1 LDSEFRTPSQKINFV
16 VLSLT
21 TRYSKLETYTRQVS
35 TVLLDFL
42 KKRWYF
48 YIFGIIALIV
58 IDLLQLF
65 VPKVV
70 AKAVNAIQTIKD
82 LSEVRIFVFS
92 ILGLAFGMLL
102 GRFWWRYFI
111 MGSSRYF
118 DYYAK
123 KNLFDKILGLDMH
136 FFDKHR
142 SGDIMAYFT
151 NDVATVERM
160 LGIGVVQLT
169 DAVFMSS
176 MTIFFMATSTNW
188 KLTLIALS
196 PLPGI
201 ILISALFGKLIFR
214 RSRKVQDVY
223 SELSGYTEETMD
235 GIRIIKSFSII
246 PKIEE
251 LFEKR
256 AKENFQAT
264 IALIRVWGVMWP
276 LVHFV
281 GTLAFFLALTV
292 GGPMVVKGTVTL
304 GDYIA
309 FNSYIGMLIWPL
321 TAYGM
326 VMNVIQQGRAS
337 LQRLKE
343 LQSVES
349 LVKEPEEPVKINS
362 IEKIEIKNLS
372 FKYPGTERYVLNNV
386 DFTVKKGQFIGIVG
400 TVGSGK
406 STLVKIISKLY
417 PVEHGRVFINDVD
430 INTLHS
436 KDIRRLISYV
446 PQETFLFSNSVKEN
460 VAFALNEYDFEKVKE
475 MIRLSA
481 IEEDVEKFPE
491 KYDTIVGQRGVML
504 SGGQKQRLTIARAL
518 MRQADVYIFD
528 DCLSAVDPETEQDII
543 ETLRT
548 KMKGS
553 TMIIITHRLKVLQN
567 ADIIYVLDQGRII
580 EKGNHYDL
588 IENEGL
594 YARMYRKQLVIDE
607 RDDG

>member
-1 LDSEFRTPSQKINFV
+1 M
-16 VLSLT
+16 
-21 TRYSKLETYTRQVS
+21 
-35 TVLLDFL
+35 
-42 KKRWYF
+42 
-48 YIFGIIALIV
+48 GIISLII

-65 VPKVV
+65 VPKFI
-70 AKAVNAIQTIKD
+70 AKAVNTLRMIQDISEIK
-82 LSEVRIFVFS
+82 IFVWS
-92 ILGLAFGMLL
+92 ILGLAFGMLF

-111 MGSSRYF
+111 MGSARYF
-118 DYYAK
+118 DYDAK
-123 KNLFDKILGLDMH
+123 KKLFDKILSLDMF

-151 NDVATVERM
+151 NDISTVERM

-176 MTIFFMATSTNW
+176 MTIFFMVTSTNW

-201 ILISALFGKLIFR
+201 IIISALFGKLIFR

-223 SELSGYTEETMD
+223 SDLSGYTEETVD

-256 AKENFQAT
+256 ARQHFDAT
-264 IALIRVWGVMWP
+264 ISLIRVWGVMWP
-276 LVHFV
+276 LVHFI

-292 GGPMVVKGTVTL
+292 GGPMVVKGVVTL
-304 GDYIA
+304 GDYMA

-337 LQRLKE
+337 LERLKE
-343 LQSVES
+343 LQSINPLVVEHEHPRT
-349 LVKEPEEPVKINS
+349 LER
-362 IEKIEIKNLS
+362 IEIIETKGLS
-372 FKYPGTERYVLNNV
+372 FKYPGTDRYVLKDI
-386 DFTVKKGQFIGIVG
+386 DFTVKKGQFVGIVG

-406 STLVKIISKLY
+406 STLVKIISKFY
-417 PVEHGRVFINDVD
+417 PVERGQVFINGID
-430 INTLHS
+430 INDLHS
-436 KDIRRLISYV
+436 KDIRNLISYV

-460 VAFALNEYDFEKVKE
+460 VAFAMKEYDFEKVKE
-475 MIRLSA
+475 MVKLSA
-481 IEEDVEKFPE
+481 IEEDVGKFPE

-518 MRQADVYIFD
+518 MRKAYVYIFD
-528 DCLSAVDPETEQDII
+528 DCLSAVDPETEQEII

-567 ADIIYVLDQGRII
+567 ADIIYVLDQGRIL
-580 EKGNHYDL
+580 EKGTHYEL
-588 IENEGL
+588 LENKGL
-594 YARMYRKQLVIDE
+594 YAKMYKKQLVINGD
-607 RDDG
+607 

>member
-1 LDSEFRTPSQKINFV
+1 MLRE
-16 VLSLT
+16 
-21 TRYSKLETYTRQVS
+21 
-35 TVLLDFL
+35 FL
-42 KKRWYF
+42 KKRWHF
-48 YIFGIIALIV
+48 YIMGIISLII

-65 VPKVV
+65 VPKFI
-70 AKAVNAIQTIKD
+70 AKAVNTLRMIQDISEIK
-82 LSEVRIFVFS
+82 IFVWS
-92 ILGLAFGMLL
+92 ILGLAFGMLF

-111 MGSSRYF
+111 MGSARYF
-118 DYYAK
+118 DYDAK
-123 KNLFDKILGLDMH
+123 KKLFDKILSLDMF

-151 NDVATVERM
+151 NDISTVERM

-176 MTIFFMATSTNW
+176 MTIFFMVTSTNW

-201 ILISALFGKLIFR
+201 IIISALFGKLIFR

-223 SELSGYTEETMD
+223 SDLSGYTEETVD

-256 AKENFQAT
+256 ARQHFDAT
-264 IALIRVWGVMWP
+264 ISLIRVWGVMWP
-276 LVHFV
+276 LVHFI

-292 GGPMVVKGTVTL
+292 GGPMVVKGVVTL
-304 GDYIA
+304 GDYMA

-337 LQRLKE
+337 LERLKE
-343 LQSVES
+343 LQSVNP
-349 LVKEPEEPVKINS
+349 LVVEHEHPRTLER
-362 IEKIEIKNLS
+362 IEIIETKGLS
-372 FKYPGTERYVLNNV
+372 FKYPGTDRYVLKDI
-386 DFTVKKGQFIGIVG
+386 DFTVKKGQFVGIVG

-406 STLVKIISKLY
+406 STLVKIISKFY
-417 PVEHGRVFINDVD
+417 PVERGQVFINGID
-430 INTLHS
+430 INDLHS
-436 KDIRRLISYV
+436 KDIRNLISYV

-460 VAFALNEYDFEKVKE
+460 VAFAMKEYDFEKVKE
-475 MIRLSA
+475 MVKLSA

-518 MRQADVYIFD
+518 MRKADVYIFD
-528 DCLSAVDPETEQDII
+528 DCLSAVDPETEQEII

-548 KMKGS
+548 KM
-553 TMIIITHRLKVLQN
+553 
-567 ADIIYVLDQGRII
+567 
-580 EKGNHYDL
+580 
-588 IENEGL
+588 
-594 YARMYRKQLVIDE
+594 
-607 RDDG
+607 

>member
-1 LDSEFRTPSQKINFV
+1 MLGGFF
-16 VLSLT
+16 
-21 TRYSKLETYTRQVS
+21 
-35 TVLLDFL
+35 

-65 VPKVV
+65 VPKVI
-70 AKAVNAIQTIKD
+70 AKAVNTIRDIKD
-82 LSEVRIFVFS
+82 ISEVRVFVFS

-111 MGSSRYF
+111 LGSSRYF

-123 KNLFDKILGLDMH
+123 RNLFDKILSLDMH

-151 NDVATVERM
+151 NDVSTIERM

-201 ILISALFGKLIFR
+201 MLISGLFGKLIFR
-214 RSRKVQDVY
+214 CSRKVQDTY

-256 AKENFQAT
+256 AKENFQAN

-292 GGPMVVKGTVTL
+292 GGPMVVKGNVTL

-362 IEKIEIKNLS
+362 IEKIEIKNLN
-372 FKYPGTERYVLNNV
+372 FKYPGTERYVLNDV

-417 PVEHGRVFINDVD
+417 PVERGKVFINGID
-430 INTLHS
+430 INDLHS

-567 ADIIYVLDQGRII
+567 ADIIYVFDQGKVV

-588 IENEGL
+588 IKNKGL
-594 YARMYRKQLVIDE
+594 YERMYRKQLVIDE
-607 RDDG
+607 ADSE

>member
-1 LDSEFRTPSQKINFV
+1 MLRNF
-16 VLSLT
+16 L
-21 TRYSKLETYTRQVS
+21 R
-35 TVLLDFL
+35 
-42 KKRWYF
+42 KRWLF
-48 YIFGIIALIV
+48 YIFGILFLII
-58 IDLLQLF
+58 IDLLQLL
-65 VPKVV
+65 VPKVI
-70 AKAVNAIQTIKD
+70 ARAINTIKEIQNIT
-82 LSEVRIFVFS
+82 EVRTFVFS
-92 ILGLAFGMLL
+92 ILALAFGMLL

-111 MGSSRYF
+111 MGSSRFF

-123 KNLFDKILGLDMH
+123 RTLFDKILSLDMY

-169 DAVFMSS
+169 DALFMSS

-188 KLTLIALS
+188 KLTLIALA

-201 ILISALFGKLIFR
+201 IIISAFFGKLIFK
-214 RSRKVQDVY
+214 RSRRVQDTY
-223 SELSGYTEETMD
+223 SELSGYTEETID
-235 GIRIIKSFSII
+235 GVRIIKSFSII

-256 AKENFQAT
+256 AKDNFDAT
-264 IALIRVWGVMWP
+264 IALIRIWGIMWP

-281 GTLAFFLALTV
+281 GTLSFFLALTV
-292 GGPMVVKGTVTL
+292 GGPLVVKGNITL

-326 VMNVIQQGRAS
+326 VMNIIQQGRAA

-343 LQSVES
+343 IQDVQP
-349 LVKEPEEPVKINS
+349 LVKEPQQPEI
-362 IEKIEIKNLS
+362 IEKIDTIEIRNLS
-372 FKYPGTERYVLNNV
+372 FKYPGTDRFVLKNVEFKLER
-386 DFTVKKGQFIGIVG
+386 GQFVGIVG

-406 STLVKIISKLY
+406 STLVKLLSKFY
-417 PVEHGRVFINDVD
+417 PVENGYIYINGID
-430 INTLHS
+430 INNISS
-436 KDIRRLISYV
+436 KNIRSLISYV

-460 VAFALNEYDFEKVKE
+460 VAFAIENYDLENVRE
-475 MIRLSA
+475 MIRLAA
-481 IEEDVEKFPE
+481 IEKDVEKFPK

-518 MRQADVYIFD
+518 MRNADVYIFD
-528 DCLSAVDPETEQDII
+528 DCLSAVDPETEQEII
-543 ETLRT
+543 NTLRE
-548 KMKGS
+548 KIKGS

-567 ADIIYVLDQGRII
+567 ADIIYVLDQGRVL
-580 EKGNHYDL
+580 EKGNHYEL
-588 IENEGL
+588 LENEGL
-594 YARMYRKQLVIDE
+594 YAKMFKKQLVL
-607 RDDG
+607 DDNNSRNEHGIYVDQN

>member
-1 LDSEFRTPSQKINFV
+1 M
-16 VLSLT
+16 
-21 TRYSKLETYTRQVS
+21 
-35 TVLLDFL
+35 LLDFL

>member
-1 LDSEFRTPSQKINFV
+1 
-16 VLSLT
+16 VL
-21 TRYSKLETYTRQVS
+21 V
-35 TVLLDFL
+35 DFL

-70 AKAVNAIQTIKD
+70 ARAVNAIQNIKD
-82 LSEVRIFVFS
+82 IGEVRVFVLS

-123 KNLFDKILGLDMH
+123 KNLFDKILGLDMN

-151 NDVATVERM
+151 NDVSTVERM

-214 RSRKVQDVY
+214 RSRRVQDVY

-343 LQSVES
+343 LQSIEP
-349 LVKEPEEPVKINS
+349 LVKEPEKPVKIES
-362 IEKIEIKNLS
+362 IESIEIKKLK
-372 FKYPGTERYVLNNV
+372 FKYPGTERYVLNDV
-386 DFTVKKGQFIGIVG
+386 DFSVKKGQFIGIVG

-417 PVEHGRVFINDVD
+417 PVERGNVFINGID
-430 INTLHS
+430 INDLHS
-436 KDIRRLISYV
+436 KDIRKLISYV

-481 IEEDVEKFPE
+481 IEDDVEKFPE

-548 KMKGS
+548 KMRGS

-607 RDDG
+607 GNGYN

>member
-1 LDSEFRTPSQKINFV
+1 MLRE
-16 VLSLT
+16 
-21 TRYSKLETYTRQVS
+21 
-35 TVLLDFL
+35 FL
-42 KKRWYF
+42 KKRWHF
-48 YIFGIIALIV
+48 YIMGIISLII

-65 VPKVV
+65 VPKFI
-70 AKAVNAIQTIKD
+70 AKAVNTLRMIQDISEIK
-82 LSEVRIFVFS
+82 IFVWS
-92 ILGLAFGMLL
+92 ILGLAFGMLF

-111 MGSSRYF
+111 MGSARYF
-118 DYYAK
+118 DYDAK
-123 KNLFDKILGLDMH
+123 KKLFDKILSLDMF

-151 NDVATVERM
+151 NDISTVERM

-169 DAVFMSS
+169 DAVFMSL
-176 MTIFFMATSTNW
+176 MTIFFMVTSTNW

-201 ILISALFGKLIFR
+201 IIISALFGKLIFR

-223 SELSGYTEETMD
+223 SDLSGYTEETVD

-256 AKENFQAT
+256 ARQHFDAT
-264 IALIRVWGVMWP
+264 ISLIRVWGVMWP
-276 LVHFV
+276 LVHFI

-292 GGPMVVKGTVTL
+292 GGPMVVKGVVTL
-304 GDYIA
+304 GDYMA

-337 LQRLKE
+337 LERLKE
-343 LQSVES
+343 LQSVNP
-349 LVKEPEEPVKINS
+349 LVVEHEHPRTLER
-362 IEKIEIKNLS
+362 IEIIETNGLS
-372 FKYPGTERYVLNNV
+372 FKYPGTDRYVLKDI
-386 DFTVKKGQFIGIVG
+386 DFTVKKGQFVGIVG

-406 STLVKIISKLY
+406 STLVKIISKFY
-417 PVEHGRVFINDVD
+417 PVERGQVFINGID
-430 INTLHS
+430 INDLHS
-436 KDIRRLISYV
+436 KDIRNLISYV

-460 VAFALNEYDFEKVKE
+460 VAFAMKEYDFEKVKE
-475 MIRLSA
+475 MVKLSA

-518 MRQADVYIFD
+518 MRKADVYMFD
-528 DCLSAVDPETEQDII
+528 DCLSAVDPETEQEII

-567 ADIIYVLDQGRII
+567 ADIIYVLDQGRIL
-580 EKGNHYDL
+580 EKGTHYEL
-588 IENEGL
+588 LENKGL
-594 YARMYRKQLVIDE
+594 YAKMYKKQLVINGD
-607 RDDG
+607 

>member
-1 LDSEFRTPSQKINFV
+1 MLG
-16 VLSLT
+16 
-21 TRYSKLETYTRQVS
+21 
-35 TVLLDFL
+35 DFF
-42 KKRWYF
+42 KKRWY
-48 YIFGIIALIV
+48 YYVFGIISLIV

-70 AKAVNAIQTIKD
+70 AKAVNSIQHIKD
-82 LSEVRIFVFS
+82 LNDVRFFVFS
-92 ILGLAFGMLL
+92 ILGLAFGMLF

-111 MGSSRYF
+111 LGSSRYF
-118 DYYAK
+118 DYHAK
-123 KNLFDKILGLDMH
+123 KTLFDKILSLDMH

-151 NDVATVERM
+151 NDLSTVERM

-169 DAVFMSS
+169 DALFMSS
-176 MTIFFMATSTNW
+176 MTVFFMATSTNW

-201 ILISALFGKLIFR
+201 IIISALFGKLIFR

-223 SELSGYTEETMD
+223 SELSGYTEETID

-256 AKENFQAT
+256 AKDNFEAT
-264 IALIRVWGVMWP
+264 ISLIRVWGIMWP

-292 GGPMVVKGTVTL
+292 GGPMVVKGTITL

-343 LQSVES
+343 LQSVKP
-349 LVKEPEEPVKINS
+349 LVTEPQNPHILS
-362 IEKIEIKNLS
+362 KIERIDIKNLS
-372 FKYPGTERYVLNNV
+372 FKYPGTERYVLKDV
-386 DFTVKKGQFIGIVG
+386 DFSIRKGQFVSIVG

-417 PVEHGRVFINDVD
+417 PVERGTVYVNGIDINDL
-430 INTLHS
+430 NS
-436 KDIRRLISYV
+436 KNIRKLISYV

-460 VAFALNEYDFEKVKE
+460 VAFALERYEFEKVKE
-475 MIRLSA
+475 VIKLSA

-504 SGGQKQRLTIARAL
+504 SGGQKQRLTI
-518 MRQADVYIFD
+518 
-528 DCLSAVDPETEQDII
+528 
-543 ETLRT
+543 
-548 KMKGS
+548 
-553 TMIIITHRLKVLQN
+553 
-567 ADIIYVLDQGRII
+567 
-580 EKGNHYDL
+580 
-588 IENEGL
+588 
-594 YARMYRKQLVIDE
+594 
-607 RDDG
+607 

>member
-1 LDSEFRTPSQKINFV
+1 MLI
-16 VLSLT
+16 
-21 TRYSKLETYTRQVS
+21 
-35 TVLLDFL
+35 DFL

-70 AKAVNAIQTIKD
+70 ARAVNAIQNIKD
-82 LSEVRIFVFS
+82 IGEVRVFVLS

-123 KNLFDKILGLDMH
+123 KNLFDKILGLDMN

-151 NDVATVERM
+151 NDVSTVERM

-214 RSRKVQDVY
+214 RSRRVQDVY

-343 LQSVES
+343 LQSIEP
-349 LVKEPEEPVKINS
+349 LVKEPEKPLRIES
-362 IEKIEIKNLS
+362 IESIEIKKLK
-372 FKYPGTERYVLNNV
+372 FKYPGTERYVLDDV
-386 DFTVKKGQFIGIVG
+386 DFSVKKGQFIGIVG

-417 PVEHGRVFINDVD
+417 PVERGNVFINGID
-430 INTLHS
+430 INDLHS

-460 VAFALNEYDFEKVKE
+460 VAFALNEYNFEKVKE

-481 IEEDVEKFPE
+481 IEDDVEKFPE

-548 KMKGS
+548 KMRGS

-607 RDDG
+607 GNGYN

>member
-1 LDSEFRTPSQKINFV
+1 MLKE
-16 VLSLT
+16 
-21 TRYSKLETYTRQVS
+21 
-35 TVLLDFL
+35 FL
-42 KKRWYF
+42 KKRWHF
-48 YIFGIIALIV
+48 YLAGITVLII
-58 IDLLQLF
+58 IDLLQLL
-65 VPKVV
+65 VPKVI
-70 AKAVNAIQTIKD
+70 AKTVNAIREIQNIN
-82 LSEVRIFVFS
+82 EVKTFVFS
-92 ILGLAFGMLL
+92 ILALALGMLL

-111 MGSSRYF
+111 MGSSRFF

-123 KNLFDKILGLDMH
+123 KNLFDKILSLDMH

-151 NDVATVERM
+151 NDVTTVERM

-169 DAVFMSS
+169 DALFMSS

-201 ILISALFGKLIFR
+201 ILISALFGRLIFK
-214 RSRKVQDVY
+214 RSRKVQDTY
-223 SELSGYTEETMD
+223 SELSGYTEETID

-246 PKIEE
+246 PKMEE
-251 LFEKR
+251 LFKKR
-256 AKENFQAT
+256 AKDNFYAT
-264 IALIRVWGVMWP
+264 ISLIKIWGIMWP

-281 GTLAFFLALTV
+281 GTLSFFLALTV
-292 GGPMVVKGTVTL
+292 GGPLVVKGSITL

-326 VMNVIQQGRAS
+326 VMNVIQQGRAA

-343 LQSVES
+343 LESVETV
-349 LVKEPEEPVKINS
+349 VKEPQNPELIHKINS
-362 IEKIEIKNLS
+362 INIKNLS
-372 FKYPGTERYVLNNV
+372 FRYPGTDRYVLKDV
-386 DFTVKKGQFIGIVG
+386 DFNIENGQFIGIVG

-417 PVEHGRVFINDVD
+417 PVEKGHIFINGVD
-430 INTLHS
+430 INSISS
-436 KDIRRLISYV
+436 KNIRNLVSYV
-446 PQETFLFSNSVKEN
+446 PQESFLFSNSVKEN
-460 VAFALNEYDFEKVKE
+460 VAFAMKSYAMENVKE
-475 MIRLSA
+475 MIKLSA
-481 IEEDVEKFPE
+481 IQEDVEKFPE

-518 MRQADVYIFD
+518 MRKADVYIFD
-528 DCLSAVDPETEQDII
+528 DCLSAVDPETEQEII
-543 ETLRT
+543 ETLRN

-567 ADIIYVLDQGRII
+567 ADIIYVFDQGRIL
-580 EKGNHYDL
+580 EKGTHYEL
-588 IENEGL
+588 LENEGL
-594 YARMYRKQLVIDE
+594 YAKMFKKQLVLDE
-607 RDDG
+607 NGIE